1 MIFSSIYFHIPIV
14 TPVTILFKILFQQ
27 LCEVG
32 VGWDDPL
39 TDDLLEGWRQLH
51 SSLSGASVIII
62 PRGYLS
68 CQPESAKLVGLCDVF
83 TKAYATVVYLS
94 EVRT

>member
-14 TPVTILFKILFQQ
+14 TTVTILFKIFFQQ

-39 TDDLLEGWRQLH
+39 TNDLLEGWRQLH

-68 CQPESAKLVGLCDVF
+68 CQTESAKLVGLCDVF
-83 TKAYATVVYLS
+83 TKAYATIVYLS